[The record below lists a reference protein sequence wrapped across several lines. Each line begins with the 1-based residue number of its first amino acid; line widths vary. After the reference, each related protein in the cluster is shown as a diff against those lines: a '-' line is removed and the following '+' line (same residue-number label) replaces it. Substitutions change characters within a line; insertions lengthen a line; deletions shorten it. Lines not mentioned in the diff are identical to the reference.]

1 MGRVLQERNQ
11 LKTKVTE
18 LKRENANL
26 QKKLSRSIESLKPAD
41 KPPTAELQVAK
52 YLCRVFMAY
61 SKFDFRP
68 TIQPHIR
75 SFIKFNHIG
84 YGVGGIFIID
94 RRV

>member
-26 QKKLSRSIESLKPAD
+26 QKKLSKSVESLKPAD
-41 KPPTAELQVAK
+41 KPLTAELQVAM

-61 SKFDFRP
+61 FGLLYSLILIP
-68 TIQPHIR
+68 SSNLIIL
-75 SFIKFNHIG
+75 
-84 YGVGGIFIID
+84 GVGGIFIID
-94 RRV
+94 RWI

>member
-26 QKKLSRSIESLKPAD
+26 QKKLSKSVESLKPAD
-41 KPPTAELQVAK
+41 KPLTAELQVAT

-61 SKFDFRP
+61 FGLLYSLILVP
-68 TIQPHIR
+68 SSNLIIL
-75 SFIKFNHIG
+75 
-84 YGVGGIFIID
+84 GVGGIFIID
-94 RRV
+94 RWV